1 MHRSPL
7 HIQHKPHYNK
17 IVSSTVE
24 RVDIWRGRDRI
35 DSALSR
41 SGMSQRQIDTLVDAF
56 NAGKVRTQLV
66 VMKPKHLGAGVTK
79 GWPIMNNWGR
89 IQAYR

>member
-1 MHRSPL
+1 MDGTG
-7 HIQHKPHYNK
+7 
-17 IVSSTVE
+17 V
-24 RVDIWRGRDRI
+24 

-41 SGMSQRQIDTLVDAF
+41 SGLSQRQIDTLVDAF

-79 GWPIMNNWGR
+79 GMANHKQLGAGSGLPLNDIVIIEMGN
-89 IQAYR
+89 